1 MASCSHHCHHLS
13 YPQLDLQI
21 LGRYKHQLH
30 RIFLHGVLQEPR
42 VTAKLE
48 SETGKEV
55 YASADIG
62 DVSNSWSHSKVMLTS
77 NATDA
82 KAQLTLYIEGEAD
95 LAVRLISLFPAENV
109 KGAVLQPFR
118 PELLQYLKD
127 LRPRFD
133 TPKHFWLSSNA
144 VLAFLQ

>member
-1 MASCSHHCHHLS
+1 MQPLLPPSFISSIRSASFDRHKGQVHKCLC
-13 YPQLDLQI
+13 
-21 LGRYKHQLH
+21 
-30 RIFLHGVLQEPR
+30 GVLQELR

-55 YASADIG
+55 YASADMG
-62 DVSNSWSHSKVMLTS
+62 DISESWSHSKVMLTS

-118 PELLQYLKD
+118 PDLLQYLKD
-127 LRPRFD
+127 LQPRFD
-133 TPKHFWLSSNA
+133 TPRHFWLSSNA